1 MRISDWSSDVC
12 SSDLGVRDIDLLK
25 RAALA
30 MDTAL
35 AAAWAE
41 RDDDLPLET
50 PEQALVLAS
59 IVEKETGRA
68 SERAQIAGVF
78 IRRLRMGMRLQ
89 TDPTVIYGLGAGFDG
104 NLRRRDLQK
113 IGRAHV

>member
-1 MRISDWSSDVC
+1 MAA
-12 SSDLGVRDIDLLK
+12 LGRPGVPAEGRFLPETYHYTRSVRDIDLLK

-41 RDDDLPLET
+41 RDDDLPLAP

-68 SERAQIAGVF
+68 SERATIAGVF
-78 IRRLRMGMRLQ
+78 IRCLRMGTPLH
-89 TDPTVIYGLGAGFDG
+89 TDTPQ
-104 NLRRRDLQK
+104 NQ
-113 IGRAHV
+113 AH